1 MNAIPT
7 PQNNNMIDMMKS
19 QLMTVMM
26 MKSMNSNDKEN
37 NSTMNMVY
45 VFVITALI
53 DFICKTLAP
62 SVMNQC
68 KEYYKNKMK
77 NTTDLLQNMATSK
90 DTVKSSSIT
99 ILIKISDHE
108 NIYGQA
114 LLDYITNNNNT
125 KHITYKKQNFILN
138 QKDIIEITDD
148 LFVNLKENKM
158 SESSTDK
165 TPADL
170 EQTIELFSYT
180 KTTHELRMFL
190 NKISY
195 EYELKLKNKLG
206 DHIYYF
212 NQHPMNIQADSN
224 GKKDYSK
231 LPSTTIFTM
240 KKFQTNR
247 KFSNLFG
254 PEIDVVKKRVE
265 FFIKN
270 KKWYDEKGIPYTIG
284 LLLSGQ
290 AGAGKTSSVKCLA
303 NETNRHIINI
313 NLNNDITKTQFEN
326 LFFNEVISVLNTS
339 TGQTEKYSIPLDQRI
354 YVLEDIDCQSDLVME
369 RSLKVEIEQKEE
381 PNTILPQS
389 IKTNSNK
396 PDTYNNPTPVGSE
409 RLDLSFL
416 LNILDGVL
424 EIPGRIVI
432 MTSNYIDKL
441 DHALIRPG
449 RIDIIANFKKCLN
462 KTLIEMMEFFY
473 DISLTE
479 KDKKRILSF
488 KEYIVSP
495 AEMGK
500 VMFENFDDYR
510 NAIDTLDKIC
520 EEAKNKEKKEQIK
533 TIYTP
538 FIKEEKELEEP
549 VKMNPIV
556 LEEKIVEPQIE
567 TVNEMKEYT
576 ISKLEINDMN
586 DDAEVSIAEY
596 TTIDEHGNKTFHVDE
611 YNKKVCEIYFKKAY
625 GVDIQ
630 GVQIDERNEKLA
642 EISRSTINKMPNQTE
657 EKYLESVRKYEQQKE
672 ALEKMKKEQKE
683 YLLQRCPDKPYGVN
697 DSIEAFNVNDSY
709 LSTLSVF

>member
-1 MNAIPT
+1 MNSIPI
-7 PQNNNMIDMMKS
+7 PQNNNNMMDMMKS
-19 QLMTVMM
+19 QLMTIMM
-26 MKSMNSNDKEN
+26 MKSMNNNGETGNDN
-37 NSTMNMVY
+37 GMMNMIY
-45 VFVITALI
+45 VFIVTGLI
-53 DFICKTLAP
+53 DFICKTVVPEA
-62 SVMNQC
+62 MNKV
-68 KEYYKNKMK
+68 KEYYKTKV
-77 NTTDLLQNMATSK
+77 NTKDLLKNMTSSK
-90 DTVKSSSIT
+90 DSIKSSSIT
-99 ILIKISDHE
+99 IQIRISDHE

-148 LFVNLKENKM
+148 LFVNLKENKT
-158 SESSTDK
+158 SEAASDK
-165 TPADL
+165 TPVDI
-170 EQTIELFSYT
+170 EQTIELFSYK
-180 KTTHELRMFL
+180 KTTHELRTFL

-212 NQHPMNIQADSN
+212 NQHPMNLPADST
-224 GKKDYSK
+224 GKKDFSK

-326 LFFNEVISVLNTS
+326 LFFNEVLSVLNTS

-369 RSLKVEIEQKEE
+369 RSLKNAPQVNEVQ
-381 PNTILPQS
+381 PNTTSLES
-389 IKTNSNK
+389 VKTNPNK
-396 PDTYNNPTPVGSE
+396 PDTYNNPTQTGGE
-409 RLDLSFL
+409 KLDLSFL

-449 RIDIIANFKKCLN
+449 RIDIIANFKKCVN
-462 KTLIEMMEFFY
+462 KTLIEMIEFFY
-473 DISLTE
+473 DISLIE
-479 KDKKRILSF
+479 NDKKRILNLREF
-488 KEYIVSP
+488 IVSP

-500 VMFENFDDYR
+500 VMFENFDNFR
-510 NAIDTLDKIC
+510 NTIDTLEKMC
-520 EEAKNKEKKEQIK
+520 EEKEEEEKEEEEKEKEK
-533 TIYTP
+533 IYTP
-538 FIKEEKELEEP
+538 FIETPVEKPVGTLVENRTKEELRTNPLNILGEENMKKMDDKELIEMAKSIFDKSTSETEEQYLERII
-549 VKMNPIV
+549 KNPSFV
-556 LEEKIVEPQIE
+556 RVSYAEKEQ
-567 TVNEMKEYT
+567 MK
-576 ISKLEINDMN
+576 N
-586 DDAEVSIAEY
+586 
-596 TTIDEHGNKTFHVDE
+596 
-611 YNKKVCEIYFKKAY
+611 
-625 GVDIQ
+625 
-630 GVQIDERNEKLA
+630 REKLQQQNLS
-642 EISRSTINKMPNQTE
+642 IRS
-657 EKYLESVRKYEQQKE
+657 
-672 ALEKMKKEQKE
+672 
-683 YLLQRCPDKPYGVN
+683 PDKPYGVN
-697 DSIEAFNVNDSY
+697 ESIESFNASTC
-709 LSTLSVF
+709 TLSVY

>member
-1 MNAIPT
+1 MNSVPIT
-7 PQNNNMIDMMKS
+7 QNNNNNNNMMDMMKS

-26 MKSMNSNDKEN
+26 MKSMNN
-37 NSTMNMVY
+37 NGEKGESSDNGMMNMVY
-45 VFVITALI
+45 VFIITGLI

-77 NTTDLLQNMATSK
+77 NTTDLLKNMTTSK
-90 DTVKSSSIT
+90 DSIKSSSIT
-99 ILIKISDHE
+99 IQIKISDHE

-138 QKDIIEITDD
+138 QKDIIEITDE
-148 LFVNLKENKM
+148 LFVNLKENKTTEAG
-158 SESSTDK
+158 SDK
-165 TPADL
+165 TPVDI
-170 EQTIELFSYT
+170 EQTIELFSYK
-180 KTTHELRMFL
+180 KTTHELRTFL

-195 EYELKLKNKLG
+195 DYELKLKNKLG

-212 NQHPMNIQADSN
+212 NQHPMNIPADSTC
-224 GKKDYSK
+224 KKDYSK

-254 PEIDVVKKRVE
+254 PEIDIVKKRVE

-303 NETNRHIINI
+303 NETKRHIINI

-326 LFFNEVISVLNTS
+326 LFFNEVLSVLNTS

-369 RSLKVEIEQKEE
+369 RALKNAPQEKEE
-381 PNTILPQS
+381 SDTSLLQS
-389 IKTNSNK
+389 VKTNPNK
-396 PDTYNNPTPVGSE
+396 PDTYNNPVQTGSE
-409 RLDLSFL
+409 KLDLSFL

-449 RIDIIANFKKCLN
+449 RIDIIANFKKCVN
-462 KTLIEMMEFFY
+462 KTLIEMIEFFY
-473 DISLTE
+473 DLSLSE
-479 KDKKRILSF
+479 KDKKRILGL
-488 KEYIVSP
+488 KEFIVSP

-500 VMFENFDDYR
+500 VMFENFDNYKNTIER
-510 NAIDTLDKIC
+510 LEKIC
-520 EEAKNKEKKEQIK
+520 EEKEKEEEEKEK
-533 TIYTP
+533 IYTP
-538 FIKEEKELEEP
+538 FLETPVENPVETPVEIPLETPLENPTPVEKPLNILGEENMKKMDEITEDEKLIEMAKSIFDKSTSETEEQYLERIIKNPSFVRLSYYEKESW
-549 VKMNPIV
+549 K
-556 LEEKIVEPQIE
+556 
-567 TVNEMKEYT
+567 
-576 ISKLEINDMN
+576 D
-586 DDAEVSIAEY
+586 
-596 TTIDEHGNKTFHVDE
+596 
-611 YNKKVCEIYFKKAY
+611 
-625 GVDIQ
+625 
-630 GVQIDERNEKLA
+630 REKLQQA
-642 EISRSTINKMPNQTE
+642 HLLIRS
-657 EKYLESVRKYEQQKE
+657 
-672 ALEKMKKEQKE
+672 
-683 YLLQRCPDKPYGVN
+683 PDKPYGVN
-697 DSIEAFNVNDSY
+697 ESIESFNASTI
-709 LSTLSVF
+709 TLSVY

>member
-1 MNAIPT
+1 MNILQN
-7 PQNNNMIDMMKS
+7 PQSSNSNNMMDMMKS
-19 QLMTVMM
+19 QLMTIMM
-26 MKSMNSNDKEN
+26 MKSMNNNGEKESGD
-37 NSTMNMVY
+37 NSTVNMIYLFIV
-45 VFVITALI
+45 TGLI

-62 SVMNQC
+62 SVINQC
-68 KEYYKNKMK
+68 KEYYKNKMR
-77 NTTDLLQNMATSK
+77 NTTDLLQNMTTSK
-90 DTVKSSSIT
+90 DSVKSSSIT
-99 ILIKISDHE
+99 IQIKISDHE

-148 LFVNLKENKM
+148 LFINLKENKM
-158 SESSTDK
+158 SEASNDN

-170 EQTIELFSYT
+170 EQTIELFSYK
-180 KTTHELRMFL
+180 KTTHELRIFL

-195 EYELKLKNKLG
+195 DYELKLKNKLG

-212 NQHPMNIQADSN
+212 NQHPMNLPADSKGN
-224 GKKDYSK
+224 KDFSK
-231 LPSTTIFTM
+231 LPSTTTFTM

-254 PEIDVVKKRVE
+254 PEIDIVKKRVE

-313 NLNNDITKTQFEN
+313 NLNNDITKVQFEN

-339 TGQTEKYSIPLDQRI
+339 TGQTEKYSIPLYQRI

-369 RSLKVEIEQKEE
+369 RTLKAKNINNQEVKHEQSD
-381 PNTILPQS
+381 ISALQS
-389 IKTNSNK
+389 VKTNPNK
-396 PDTYNNPTPVGSE
+396 PDTYNNPVQTGSE
-409 RLDLSFL
+409 KLDLSFL

-449 RIDIIANFKKCLN
+449 RIDIIANFKKCVN

-473 DISLTE
+473 DLSLSE
-479 KDKKRILSF
+479 KDKNRILAL

-500 VMFENFDDYR
+500 VMFENFDNFR
-510 NAIDTLDKIC
+510 KAIDTLEKIC
-520 EEAKNKEKKEQIK
+520 EETNK
-533 TIYTP
+533 
-538 FIKEEKELEEP
+538 KEEKEETKIIYTPVIEGTINIVKEKETYKMDPTAMEE
-549 VKMNPIV
+549 N
-556 LEEKIVEPQIE
+556 IVENRVK
-567 TVNEMKEYT
+567 TDNEMKENT
-576 ISKLEINDMN
+576 INQVDVRDMKINTIDQ
-586 DDAEVSIAEY
+586 Y
-596 TTIDEHGNKTFHVDE
+596 TTIDEHGKKTVNIDE
-611 YNKKVCEIYFKKAY
+611 YNKKIVEHTFKENY
-625 GVDIQ
+625 GSELDTKNIENTEKNQ
-630 GVQIDERNEKLA
+630 QERL
-642 EISRSTINKMPNQTE
+642 SLHSPM
-657 EKYLESVRKYEQQKE
+657 
-672 ALEKMKKEQKE
+672 
-683 YLLQRCPDKPYGVN
+683 KPYGLN
-697 DSIEAFNVNDSY
+697 ESIEAFNSNDFKQFS
-709 LSTLSVF
+709 SGLSVY

>member
-1 MNAIPT
+1 MNAIPP
-7 PQNNNMIDMMKS
+7 PQNNNMMEMLKS
-19 QLMTVMM
+19 QLMTITM
-26 MKSMNSNDKEN
+26 MKSMNGEKSAGD
-37 NSTMNMVY
+37 NSSMNMLY
-45 VFVITALI
+45 IFIITGLI
-53 DFICKTLAP
+53 DFICKTVAPLAI
-62 SVMNQC
+62 N
-68 KEYYKNKMK
+68 KFNEYYNNKLK
-77 NTTDLLQNMATSK
+77 NTKDLLQNMATSK
-90 DTVKSSSIT
+90 DSIKSSSIT
-99 ILIKISDHE
+99 IQIKISDHE

-138 QKDIIEITDD
+138 QKDVIEICDD
-148 LFVNLKENKM
+148 LFINLKENKM
-158 SESSTDK
+158 SESTTDK
-165 TPADL
+165 SPVDF

-180 KTTHELRMFL
+180 KTTHELRTFL
-190 NKISY
+190 NKLSY
-195 EYELKLKNKLG
+195 DYELKLKNKLG

-212 NQHPMNIQADSN
+212 NQHPMNLPADSN
-224 GKKDYSK
+224 GNKDFSK
-231 LPSTTIFTM
+231 LPSTTVFTM

-369 RSLKVEIEQKEE
+369 RSLKKPVEVKEE
-381 PNTILPQS
+381 KQPDITALNS
-389 IKTNSNK
+389 VKTNPNK
-396 PDTYNNPTPVGSE
+396 PDTYNNPVQSGSE
-409 RLDLSFL
+409 GLDLSFL

-449 RIDIIANFKKCLN
+449 RIDIIANFKKCVN
-462 KTLIEMMEFFY
+462 TTLIQMIEFFY
-473 DISLTE
+473 DLSLTE
-479 KDKKRILSF
+479 NDKTRILAL

-500 VMFENFDDYR
+500 VMFENFDDFR
-510 NAIDTLDKIC
+510 NTIETLEKMHRNNH
-520 EEAKNKEKKEQIK
+520 EEEMLSQFYLKHGRMPVHDDGFYLHGSEEDHKYQMAVKKMININKTEIKQSELSEKVEKEEVE
-533 TIYTP
+533 
-538 FIKEEKELEEP
+538 KEEKVFFLSTIKVGKDENNRLNSTNKCVEL
-549 VKMNPIV
+549 
-556 LEEKIVEPQIE
+556 LECIDYKNIE
-567 TVNEMKEYT
+567 TQQQHM
-576 ISKLEINDMN
+576 SRC
-586 DDAEVSIAEY
+586 SI
-596 TTIDEHGNKTFHVDE
+596 TSTN
-611 YNKKVCEIYFKKAY
+611 KAY
-625 GVDIQ
+625 GDSLEMFDHTNVFSS
-630 GVQIDERNEKLA
+630 GV
-642 EISRSTINKMPNQTE
+642 
-657 EKYLESVRKYEQQKE
+657 
-672 ALEKMKKEQKE
+672 
-683 YLLQRCPDKPYGVN
+683 
-697 DSIEAFNVNDSY
+697 
-709 LSTLSVF
+709 SVF

>member
-1 MNAIPT
+1 MAEPVGKREGDPYGRSGSVGETYGFPIIKDLKLDLYIHIIPYMNAIPT
-7 PQNNNMIDMMKS
+7 PQNNNMIDMIKS

-26 MKSMNSNDKEN
+26 MKSMNGSSSSAPSGDNG
-37 NSTMNMVY
+37 MFNMVY
-45 VFVITALI
+45 VFIITGLI
-53 DFICKTLAP
+53 DFICKTVAP
-62 SVMNQC
+62 SAINHF
-68 KEYYKNKMK
+68 KEYYKAKLD
-77 NTTDLLQNMATSK
+77 NTKDLLQNMKSSK
-90 DTVKSSSIT
+90 DSIKSSSIT
-99 ILIKISDHE
+99 IQIKISDHE

-138 QKDIIEITDD
+138 QKDIIEIMDD

-158 SESSTDK
+158 SEAATDK
-165 TPADL
+165 SPADL

-180 KTTHELRMFL
+180 KSTHELRSFL
-190 NKISY
+190 NKLSY

-212 NQHPMNIQADSN
+212 NQHPMNLPADSN
-224 GKKDYSK
+224 GVKDYSK
-231 LPSTTIFTM
+231 LPSTTVFTM

-369 RSLKVEIEQKEE
+369 RSLKKPVEVKDEQQQ
-381 PNTILPQS
+381 PQQNTTALNS
-389 IKTNSNK
+389 VKTNPNK
-396 PDTYNNPTPVGSE
+396 PDTYNNPTTIGSE
-409 RLDLSFL
+409 KLDLSFL

-449 RIDIIANFKKCLN
+449 RIDIIANFKKCVN
-462 KTLIEMMEFFY
+462 ITLIQMIEFFY
-473 DISLTE
+473 DLSLNE
-479 KDKKRILSF
+479 NDKTRILSL

-510 NAIDTLDKIC
+510 NTIETLEKMHRKNHTEEMPVHDDGFYIYGSEEDHNHTIAVEAMINRNKTEISDVRNKSELSEKVEKEEVETVENKTKI
-520 EEAKNKEKKEQIK
+520 EKKIDNNTNK
-533 TIYTP
+533 
-538 FIKEEKELEEP
+538 FLEHIDY
-549 VKMNPIV
+549 KN
-556 LEEKIVEPQIE
+556 IE
-567 TVNEMKEYT
+567 NQQQLKY
-576 ISKLEINDMN
+576 
-586 DDAEVSIAEY
+586 SI
-596 TTIDEHGNKTFHVDE
+596 TSTN
-611 YNKKVCEIYFKKAY
+611 KAY
-625 GVDIQ
+625 G
-630 GVQIDERNEKLA
+630 E
-642 EISRSTINKMPNQTE
+642 
-657 EKYLESVRKYEQQKE
+657 
-672 ALEKMKKEQKE
+672 
-683 YLLQRCPDKPYGVN
+683 N
-697 DSIEAFNVNDSY
+697 DSLEIFNPTQVFS
-709 LSTLSVF
+709 SGVSVF

>member
-1 MNAIPT
+1 MNILQN
-7 PQNNNMIDMMKS
+7 PQNGHNNNNMMDMMKS

-26 MKSMNSNDKEN
+26 MKSMNN
-37 NSTMNMVY
+37 NGEKGQGDNNMFTMVY
-45 VFVITALI
+45 VFIITGLI

-62 SVMNQC
+62 SVINQC

-77 NTTDLLQNMATSK
+77 NTTDLLQNMTTSK
-90 DTVKSSSIT
+90 DSVKSSSIT
-99 ILIKISDHE
+99 IQIKISDHE

-138 QKDIIEITDD
+138 QKDTIEITDD
-148 LFVNLKENKM
+148 LFVNLKENKL
-158 SESSTDK
+158 SEASNDK
-165 TPADL
+165 SPADL
-170 EQTIELFSYT
+170 EQTIELFSYK

-195 EYELKLKNKLG
+195 DYELKLKNKLG

-212 NQHPMNIQADSN
+212 NQHPMNIPGDST

-254 PEIDVVKKRVE
+254 PEIDIVKKRVE

-369 RSLKVEIEQKEE
+369 RSLKAQNINNQEE
-381 PNTILPQS
+381 KQEPDSTLLQS
-389 IKTNSNK
+389 VKTNPNK

-409 RLDLSFL
+409 GLDLSFL

-449 RIDIIANFKKCLN
+449 RIDIIANFKKCVN
-462 KTLIEMMEFFY
+462 TTLIEMIEFFY
-473 DISLTE
+473 DISLSE
-479 KDKKRILSF
+479 KDKNRILAL

-500 VMFENFDDYR
+500 VMFENFDDFR

-520 EEAKNKEKKEQIK
+520 EE
-533 TIYTP
+533 T
-538 FIKEEKELEEP
+538 EEKEQKNTIYKP
-549 VKMNPIV
+549 VF
-556 LEEKIVEPQIE
+556 EKQQQ
-567 TVNEMKEYT
+567 NRY
-576 ISKLEINDMN
+576 
-586 DDAEVSIAEY
+586 SI
-596 TTIDEHGNKTFHVDE
+596 TSTN
-611 YNKKVCEIYFKKAY
+611 KAY
-625 GVDIQ
+625 G
-630 GVQIDERNEKLA
+630 E
-642 EISRSTINKMPNQTE
+642 
-657 EKYLESVRKYEQQKE
+657 
-672 ALEKMKKEQKE
+672 
-683 YLLQRCPDKPYGVN
+683 N
-697 DSIEAFNVNDSY
+697 DSLEIFDPTQVFS
-709 LSTLSVF
+709 SRVSVF

>member
-7 PQNNNMIDMMKS
+7 PQNNNMMDMMKS
-19 QLMTVMM
+19 QLMTMVM
-26 MKSMNSNDKEN
+26 MKSMNHSSSSSSSGGDNC
-37 NSTMNMVY
+37 MFNMVY
-45 VFVITALI
+45 VFIITGLI
-53 DFICKTLAP
+53 DFICKTIAP
-62 SVMNQC
+62 SAIN
-68 KEYYKNKMK
+68 KFNEYYKAKLN
-77 NTTDLLQNMATSK
+77 NTKDLLQNMTSSK
-90 DTVKSSSIT
+90 DSIKSSSIT
-99 ILIKISDHE
+99 IQIKISDHE

-138 QKDIIEITDD
+138 QKDIIEIMNG

-158 SESSTDK
+158 SEAATDK
-165 TPADL
+165 SPVDL

-180 KTTHELRMFL
+180 KTTHELRSFL
-190 NKISY
+190 NKLSY

-212 NQHPMNIQADSN
+212 NQHPMNLPADSN
-224 GKKDYSK
+224 GVKDYSK
-231 LPSTTIFTM
+231 LPSTTVFTM

-369 RSLKVEIEQKEE
+369 RSLKGTTEKKEE
-381 PNTILPQS
+381 KKEEQNTTALNS
-389 IKTNSNK
+389 VKTNPNK
-396 PDTYNNPTPVGSE
+396 PDTYNNPMPIGSE
-409 RLDLSFL
+409 KLDLSFL

-449 RIDIIANFKKCLN
+449 RIDIIANFKKCVN
-462 KTLIEMMEFFY
+462 TTLIQMIEFFY
-473 DISLTE
+473 DLSLNE
-479 KDKKRILSF
+479 NDKKRILGL

-500 VMFENFDDYR
+500 VMFENFDDFR
-510 NAIDTLDKIC
+510 NAIDTLEKIYEDNGV
-520 EEAKNKEKKEQIK
+520 EESLSQFYSKHGRMPVHDDGFYIYGSEEDHKYQMVVKKMININKTEINKSELSGKLEKEEVETVENKTKMEKKIDNNTNELLECSEYNI
-533 TIYTP
+533 
-538 FIKEEKELEEP
+538 IKEHIEQ
-549 VKMNPIV
+549 
-556 LEEKIVEPQIE
+556 PQQKRI
-567 TVNEMKEYT
+567 YS
-576 ISKLEINDMN
+576 ISSTN
-586 DDAEVSIAEY
+586 
-596 TTIDEHGNKTFHVDE
+596 
-611 YNKKVCEIYFKKAY
+611 KAY
-625 GVDIQ
+625 G
-630 GVQIDERNEKLA
+630 E
-642 EISRSTINKMPNQTE
+642 
-657 EKYLESVRKYEQQKE
+657 
-672 ALEKMKKEQKE
+672 
-683 YLLQRCPDKPYGVN
+683 N
-697 DSIEAFNVNDSY
+697 DSLEIFDP
-709 LSTLSVF
+709 TKVFSSRVSAY

>member
-1 MNAIPT
+1 MNNIPT
-7 PQNNNMIDMMKS
+7 PQNNNMMDMMKS

-26 MKSMNSNDKEN
+26 MKSMNSNGEKGSGD
-37 NSTMNMVY
+37 NSTMNMFY
-45 VFVITALI
+45 VFIITGLI

-62 SVMNQC
+62 SVINQC

-77 NTTDLLQNMATSK
+77 NTKDLLQNMTTSK
-90 DTVKSSSIT
+90 DSVKSSSIT
-99 ILIKISDHE
+99 IQINISDHE
-108 NIYGQA
+108 NVYGQA

-158 SESSTDK
+158 SEASNDK

-170 EQTIELFSYT
+170 EQIIELFSYT

-212 NQHPMNIQADSN
+212 NQHPMNLPADST

-254 PEIDVVKKRVE
+254 PEIDIVKKRVE

-326 LFFNEVISVLNTS
+326 LFFNEVINVLNTS

-369 RSLKVEIEQKEE
+369 RSLKLAPKIDQPDV
-381 PNTILPQS
+381 TLLQS
-389 IKTNSNK
+389 VKTNPNK
-396 PDTYNNPTPVGSE
+396 PDTYNNPTPIGSE
-409 RLDLSFL
+409 KLDLSFL

-449 RIDIIANFKKCLN
+449 RIDIIANFKKCMN

-473 DISLTE
+473 DISLSE
-479 KDKKRILSF
+479 KDKTRILGL

-500 VMFENFDDYR
+500 VMFENFDDFR
-510 NAIDTLDKIC
+510 NAMDTLDKIC
-520 EEAKNKEKKEQIK
+520 HETKKKEEQPKIIYTPVIEETEKKEQK
-533 TIYTP
+533 NTIYT
-538 FIKEEKELEEP
+538 EETEKKDVIEE
-549 VKMNPIV
+549 
-556 LEEKIVEPQIE
+556 
-567 TVNEMKEYT
+567 
-576 ISKLEINDMN
+576 
-586 DDAEVSIAEY
+586 
-596 TTIDEHGNKTFHVDE
+596 
-611 YNKKVCEIYFKKAY
+611 
-625 GVDIQ
+625 
-630 GVQIDERNEKLA
+630 
-642 EISRSTINKMPNQTE
+642 TE
-657 EKYLESVRKYEQQKE
+657 
-672 ALEKMKKEQKE
+672 KKEQKSTP
-683 YLLQRCPDKPYGVN
+683 LLNNQKENYSITSTNKAYGEN
-697 DSIEAFNVNDSY
+697 DSLEIFDPTQVFS
-709 LSTLSVF
+709 SRVSVF

>member
-1 MNAIPT
+1 
-7 PQNNNMIDMMKS
+7 
-19 QLMTVMM
+19 
-26 MKSMNSNDKEN
+26 
-37 NSTMNMVY
+37 
-45 VFVITALI
+45 
-53 DFICKTLAP
+53 
-62 SVMNQC
+62 
-68 KEYYKNKMK
+68 
-77 NTTDLLQNMATSK
+77 
-90 DTVKSSSIT
+90 
-99 ILIKISDHE
+99 
-108 NIYGQA
+108 
-114 LLDYITNNNNT
+114 
-125 KHITYKKQNFILN
+125 
-138 QKDIIEITDD
+138 
-148 LFVNLKENKM
+148 
-158 SESSTDK
+158 
-165 TPADL
+165 
-170 EQTIELFSYT
+170 
-180 KTTHELRMFL
+180 L

-212 NQHPMNIQADSN
+212 NQHPMNLPKDST

-254 PEIDVVKKRVE
+254 PEIDIVKKRVE

-326 LFFNEVISVLNTS
+326 LFFNEVLSVLNTT

-369 RSLKVEIEQKEE
+369 RSLKGEIEKKEE
-381 PNTILPQS
+381 PKATLPQS
-389 IKTNSNK
+389 IKTNPNK

-449 RIDIIANFKKCLN
+449 RIDIIANFKRCVN
-462 KTLIEMMEFFY
+462 KTLIEMIEFFY
-473 DISLTE
+473 DLSLSE
-479 KDKKRILSF
+479 KDKNRLLVL

-500 VMFENFDDYR
+500 VMFENFDNYR
-510 NAIDTLDKIC
+510 NTIETLEKIC
-520 EEAKNKEKKEQIK
+520 EGIKKQEEQTKI
-533 TIYTP
+533 IYTP
-538 FIKEEKELEEP
+538 VIEEEETYKMDPIEEP
-549 VKMNPIV
+549 R
-556 LEEKIVEPQIE
+556 IE
-567 TVNEMKEYT
+567 NVNEIKEYT
-576 ISKLEINDMN
+576 ISKVDLNNMPKVK
-586 DDAEVSIAEY
+586 DDGEVSIAEY
-596 TTIDEHGNKTFHVDE
+596 TTIDGNKTFNVDE
-611 YNKKVCEIYFKKAY
+611 YNKKVDGI
-625 GVDIQ
+625 DIT
-630 GVQIDERNEKLA
+630 GIHERNEKLA
-642 EISRSTINKMPNQTE
+642 EISKSYTNQTQE
-657 EKYLESVRKYEQQKE
+657 QYLENVRKYEQQNKE
-672 ALEKMKKEQKE
+672 DWEKMEKEQKK
-683 YLLQRCPDKPYGVN
+683 YRLQRCPDKPYGLN
-697 DSIEAFNVNDSY
+697 DSVEAFNASTCA
-709 LSTLSVF
+709 LSAY

>member
-7 PQNNNMIDMMKS
+7 TPNNNMMDMMKS
-19 QLMTVMM
+19 QIMTMMM
-26 MKSMNSNDKEN
+26 MKSMNSNEKET
-37 NSTMNMVY
+37 NSTFNMLY
-45 VFVITALI
+45 VFIITWFI

-62 SVMNQC
+62 SAIN
-68 KEYYKNKMK
+68 KLNEYYKNKLK

-90 DTVKSSSIT
+90 DSVKSSSIT
-99 ILIKISDHE
+99 IQIKISDHE

-138 QKDIIEITDD
+138 QKDVIEISDD
-148 LFVNLKENKM
+148 LFVSLKENKM
-158 SESSTDK
+158 SEASNDQS
-165 TPADL
+165 PADL
-170 EQTIELFSYT
+170 EQTIELFSYK
-180 KTTHELRMFL
+180 KTTHELRTFL
-190 NKISY
+190 NKLSY
-195 EYELKLKNKLG
+195 DYELKLKNKLG

-212 NQHPMNIQADSN
+212 NQHPMNLPADSN
-224 GKKDYSK
+224 GNKDFSK
-231 LPSTTIFTM
+231 LPSTTVFTM

-339 TGQTEKYSIPLDQRI
+339 TGQSEKYSIPLDQRI

-369 RSLKVEIEQKEE
+369 RSLKVAPKIDQLEK
-381 PNTILPQS
+381 PDATLLQS
-389 IKTNSNK
+389 VKTNHNK

-432 MTSNYIDKL
+432 MTSNYVDKL

-449 RIDIIANFKKCLN
+449 RIDIIANFKKCVN
-462 KTLIEMMEFFY
+462 TTLIQMIEFFY
-473 DISLTE
+473 DISLSE
-479 KDKKRILSF
+479 NDKKRILGL

-500 VMFENFDDYR
+500 VMFENFDDFR
-510 NAIDTLDKIC
+510 NAINT
-520 EEAKNKEKKEQIK
+520 
-533 TIYTP
+533 
-538 FIKEEKELEEP
+538 
-549 VKMNPIV
+549 
-556 LEEKIVEPQIE
+556 
-567 TVNEMKEYT
+567 
-576 ISKLEINDMN
+576 
-586 DDAEVSIAEY
+586 
-596 TTIDEHGNKTFHVDE
+596 
-611 YNKKVCEIYFKKAY
+611 
-625 GVDIQ
+625 
-630 GVQIDERNEKLA
+630 
-642 EISRSTINKMPNQTE
+642 
-657 EKYLESVRKYEQQKE
+657 
-672 ALEKMKKEQKE
+672 LEKMHRNNHEEKMLSQFYSKHGRMPVHDDGFYMFGSEEDHKYQMAVKKMININKTEVKQSELSEKIEKE
-683 YLLQRCPDKPYGVN
+683 EFINIKDIPNETSEDIYLTGTLDTAKEDEKNQINNTNNVSKWGESMKMNLQRQLPPSTNKAYSEN
-697 DSIEAFNVNDSY
+697 DSLEIFDSRQVF
-709 LSTLSVF
+709 SSGLSVY

>member
-1 MNAIPT
+1 MNSIPT
-7 PQNNNMIDMMKS
+7 PQNNNMMDMMKS
-19 QLMTVMM
+19 QLMTIMM
-26 MKSMNSNDKEN
+26 MKSMNNDGSTN
-37 NSTMNMVY
+37 NSSMNMIYIFIV
-45 VFVITALI
+45 TGLI
-53 DFICKTLAP
+53 DYICKTFIPEAI
-62 SVMNQC
+62 NEF
-68 KEYYKNKMK
+68 KKYYKAKV
-77 NTTDLLQNMATSK
+77 NTKDLLQNMTSSK
-90 DTVKSSSIT
+90 DNVKSSSIT
-99 ILIKISDHE
+99 IQIKISDHE

-158 SESSTDK
+158 SESSNDK

-170 EQTIELFSYT
+170 EQTIELFSYI
-180 KTTHELRMFL
+180 KTTHELRTFL
-190 NKISY
+190 NKIAY

-212 NQHPMNIQADSN
+212 NQHPMNLPADSA
-224 GKKDYSK
+224 GKKDFSK

-326 LFFNEVISVLNTS
+326 LFFNEVISVLNTG

-369 RSLKVEIEQKEE
+369 RSLKVSPEV
-381 PNTILPQS
+381 NNNSDTTVLQS
-389 IKTNSNK
+389 VKTNPNK
-396 PDTYNNPTPVGSE
+396 PDTYNNPLQTGSE

-424 EIPGRIVI
+424 EIPGRIVL

-473 DISLTE
+473 DISLDHIY
-479 KDKKRILSF
+479 KNRILKL
-488 KEYIVSP
+488 KEFMVSP

-500 VMFENFDDYR
+500 IMFENFDNYR
-510 NAIDTLDKIC
+510 NAIDELERIC
-520 EEAKNKEKKEQIK
+520 EEQE
-533 TIYTP
+533 
-538 FIKEEKELEEP
+538 KEERYKAFIENPMCNSILEIVEKSAEKSVENPEEKPEEP
-549 VKMNPIV
+549 QTKEEVRTNQMNIIGEENMKIMDENEELIEMAKSIFDKSTSETEEQY
-556 LEEKIVEPQIE
+556 LERIIKNPSFVRLSYYEKESW
-567 TVNEMKEYT
+567 K
-576 ISKLEINDMN
+576 D
-586 DDAEVSIAEY
+586 
-596 TTIDEHGNKTFHVDE
+596 
-611 YNKKVCEIYFKKAY
+611 
-625 GVDIQ
+625 
-630 GVQIDERNEKLA
+630 REKLQQA
-642 EISRSTINKMPNQTE
+642 HLLIRS
-657 EKYLESVRKYEQQKE
+657 
-672 ALEKMKKEQKE
+672 
-683 YLLQRCPDKPYGVN
+683 PDKPYGLD
-697 DSIEAFNVNDSY
+697 DSIGSYNSNDLQPFSGGV
-709 LSTLSVF
+709 SVY